1 MDTIRVLLAEDH
13 ALVRAGIRA
22 LLQGQEDLAVVG
34 EAGDGHEALRLIK
47 KEKPHVVLAD
57 IAMPGLNGLDLT
69 ARIVKEFPDCRVII
83 LSMHA
88 NEEYVL
94 QALKAGAKGYVLKDS
109 EKAELELAIRSVV
122 RGKTFLSPAISGH
135 VIEDYLARLSGKKGK
150 ENSTSSEPSQYQAL
164 TPRQREIL
172 QMIAEGNTNKQIAQA
187 LNLSVKTVEAHRTQI
202 MERLDIHET
211 AGLVR
216 YAIRTGLVSP
226 L

>member
-1 MDTIRVLLAEDH
+1 METIRVLLAEDH
-13 ALVRAGIRA
+13 ALMRAGICA
-22 LLQGQEDLAVVG
+22 LIQGLEGLVVVG

-47 KEKPHVVLAD
+47 KEKPHIVLAD

-69 ARIVKEFPDCRVII
+69 GRIVKECPNTRVII

-94 QALKAGAKGYVLKDS
+94 RALKSGAKGYVLKDA
-109 EKAELELAIRSVV
+109 ETAELELAIRSVM
-122 RGKTFLSPAISGH
+122 RGKTFLSPSISGH
-135 VIEDYLARLSGKKGK
+135 VIHDYLERLSGRKDKDDT
-150 ENSTSSEPSQYQAL
+150 NLPEPSRYETL

-202 MERLDIHET
+202 MVRLDIHET

-216 YAIRTGLVSP
+216 YAIRTGLISP